1 MQMRTL
7 FLALATTY
15 FAGSAQAA
23 DITPDL
29 ALNTDVVTTHLM
41 DAETT
46 SVVLNPE
53 LAYTGLGMNTTFTVG
68 TKLNVWDNTSKIML
82 DDELDHLPVFD
93 FGISWMAMDNLEIEA
108 MTSYDLE
115 ANDRSED
122 ITLQA
127 TFSF

>member
-1 MQMRTL
+1 MRTL
-7 FLALATTY
+7 FLALATTF
-15 FAGSAQAA
+15 FASSVMAA

-29 ALNTDVVTTHLM
+29 ALNTDVVTTHKW

-46 SVVLNPE
+46 IVTLNPE
-53 LAYTGLGMNTTFTVG
+53 LAYTGLGYDTTFTVG

-82 DDELDHLPVFD
+82 DDELDHAPVFD
-93 FGISWMAMDNLEIEA
+93 FGISWMAMDQLELEA

-115 ANDRSED
+115 AGNRSED
-122 ITLQA
+122 IKMVA

>member
-1 MQMRTL
+1 MRTL
-7 FLALATTY
+7 FLALATTF
-15 FAGSAQAA
+15 FASSVMAA

-29 ALNTDVVTTHLM
+29 ALNTDVVTTHKW

-46 SVVLNPE
+46 TVTLNPE
-53 LAYTGLGMNTTFTVG
+53 LAYTGLGFDTTFTVG

-93 FGISWMAMDNLEIEA
+93 FGISWIAMDNLELEA
-108 MTSYDLE
+108 MTSYDFE
-115 ANDRSED
+115 AEGRSED
-122 ITLQA
+122 IKFVA

>member
-1 MQMRTL
+1 MRT
-7 FLALATTY
+7 FVLATVAAMATT
-15 FAGSAQAA
+15 SAFAA

-46 SVVLNPE
+46 SVILNPE
-53 LAYTGLGMNTTFTVG
+53 LAYTGLGMNTKLTVG

-93 FGISWMAMDNLEIEA
+93 FGFSWIAMDNLEIEA
-108 MTSYDLE
+108 MTSYDLD
-115 ANDRSED
+115 AKDRSED
-122 ITLQA
+122 IKLVA

>member
-1 MQMRTL
+1 MRT
-7 FLALATTY
+7 FVLATVAAMATT
-15 FAGSAQAA
+15 SAFAA

-122 ITLQA
+122 IKLVA

>member
-1 MQMRTL
+1 MRTL
-7 FLALATTY
+7 FLALATTF
-15 FAGSAQAA
+15 FASSVMAA

-29 ALNTDVVTTHLM
+29 ALNTDVVTTYAW
-41 DAETT
+41 DADTT
-46 SVVLNPE
+46 TVIVNPE
-53 LAYTGLGMNTTFTVG
+53 LAYTGLGYDTTFTVG

-93 FGISWMAMDNLEIEA
+93 FGISWMAMNNLELEA

-115 ANDRSED
+115 AGDRSED
-122 ITLQA
+122 IKFVA